1 MPTYL
6 ARVELYNAEPED
18 YEGLHKYMLSL
29 GFRRTIPH
37 GDGSYNQLPDGTY
50 VSEKGGDI
58 YQIRSQISD
67 YADRLSVSRVCF
79 CLRIQSMRMVFI
91 PRQDPVNILHG
102 LLLCRRLLRYH
113 NRQIPVLL

>member
-50 VSEKGGDI
+50 VPKRAVIFIKFAARYLTMQTDYPGIARLFLFANSVNAHGI
-58 YQIRSQISD
+58 YTP
-67 YADRLSVSRVCF
+67 
-79 CLRIQSMRMVFI
+79 
-91 PRQDPVNILHG
+91 PRPGEYPARPSAL
-102 LLLCRRLLRYH
+102 
-113 NRQIPVLL
+113 

>member
-1 MPTYL
+1 LYWSSHTTSKEMNMPTYL

-67 YADRLSVSRVCF
+67 YADRLSRYRASVFVCEF
-79 CLRIQSMRMVFI
+79 SQCAWYLYPAKTR
-91 PRQDPVNILHG
+91 
-102 LLLCRRLLRYH
+102 
-113 NRQIPVLL
+113 

>member
-58 YQIRSQISD
+58 YQICVPQ
-67 YADRLSVSRVCF
+67 
-79 CLRIQSMRMVFI
+79 CLHLA
-91 PRQDPVNILHG
+91 PVAGGVLH
-102 LLLCRRLLRYH
+102 LLNSCA
-113 NRQIPVLL
+113 